1 MSTKIELE
9 HLNSVN
15 HFIDEEKAMI
25 PVANDALA
33 MVLCLYNWHNLQSSI
48 HHVKAC

>member
-1 MSTKIELE
+1 MKIELE
-9 HLNSVN
+9 HLNFVN
-15 HFIDEEKAMI
+15 RSIDGEKAMI

-48 HHVKAC
+48 HPVRAC